1 MTVEAT
7 SPSGTPVSFV
17 ASAVDRVDG
26 VVPVTCSPTSGS
38 LFPFGATIVHCNAS
52 DSHGNEA
59 TGAFTV
65 TVTAA
70 DTPGLMLGIGF
81 IAAPGQRH
89 DFAFLVGENGTEG
102 GALEYVVHVR
112 EGWRERQDRFRTTAV
127 TSVSFFDAPGTAPG
141 PLPQPTIDQV
151 VFSGVGT
158 WNGTAGYTF
167 TAQALDAGEP
177 GRGRDM
183 FAISVRDSA
192 GHLVAS
198 VNARISLGNVESYFV
213 PR

>member
-1 MTVEAT
+1 
-7 SPSGTPVSFV
+7 
-17 ASAVDRVDG
+17 
-26 VVPVTCSPTSGS
+26 
-38 LFPFGATIVHCNAS
+38 
-52 DSHGNEA
+52 
-59 TGAFTV
+59 
-65 TVTAA
+65 
-70 DTPGLMLGIGF
+70 
-81 IAAPGQRH
+81 
-89 DFAFLVGENGTEG
+89 
-102 GALEYVVHVR
+102 
-112 EGWRERQDRFRTTAV
+112 
-127 TSVSFFDAPGTAPG
+127 
-141 PLPQPTIDQV
+141 V

-183 FAISVRDSA
+183 FAITVRDSA